1 MAAPSPADKQRLMH
15 WELCFADVLLK
26 RGGFDLILGNPLSK
40 VVSRSLKREVTEG
53 RVQREAVVI
62 HARMS
67 EAESAF
73 YTAVTKKI
81 RDYCAE
87 MEVSEGFML
96 TIPQKQIS
104 SSMAA
109 ACQGWHGRVALDR
122 DMKFIDDRG

>member
-1 MAAPSPADKQRLMH
+1 M
-15 WELCFADVLLK
+15 
-26 RGGFDLILGNPLSK
+26 I
-40 VVSRSLKREVTEG
+40 EG

-104 SSMAA
+104 S
-109 ACQGWHGRVALDR
+109 
-122 DMKFIDDRG
+122 